1 MRQEGP
7 VCDVPPQTRRRHA
20 PDFGAARV
28 FLECKLPRVE
38 CPGCGIRSAAVPR
51 AGRAS
56 GFARELEEQVA
67 WLAARA
73 GKKAAAALMRIDRK
87 SAGGICKR
95 VCDRLDGRAG
105 NRFDGLAGTGIDEA
119 SHKKGRKYTTVV
131 LDHDAGRVAWC
142 GEKHGKAVLESFFDL
157 LAPEQRAAITV
168 VTADGARWIAEV
180 VEGKCP
186 DAERVMDPFHVA
198 GRMTD
203 ALDEVRRQ
211 ARRRAGE
218 SERSGPKSPVGRPEK
233 GDEKK
238 PDKAS
243 EIKGKLENTSHESRW
258 NEIEKSGFIW
268 DFSLTDLN
276 RETSR

>member
-1 MRQEGP
+1 MARGARRQEG
-7 VCDVPPQTRRRHA
+7 RRGAHA
-20 PDFGAARV
+20 HRP
-28 FLECKLPRVE
+28 
-38 CPGCGIRSAAVPR
+38 
-51 AGRAS
+51 
-56 GFARELEEQVA
+56 EE
-67 WLAARA
+67 R
-73 GKKAAAALMRIDRK
+73 R
-87 SAGGICKR
+87 GICKR

-243 EIKGKLENTSHESRW
+243 EIMGKLENTSHESRW